1 MRPAFYTS
9 VGFQKKMTET
19 APETLAFQAEVS
31 RLIDIVAN
39 ALYAKREVFL
49 RELVSNASDACDRLR
64 YAALTEPG
72 LLEGDPD
79 LGIELQPDKAAGT
92 LVVRDNGIGMN
103 REDLVSNLGTIARS
117 GTAQFLEQLGDK
129 KGDVDLI
136 GQFGVGFYSAF
147 MVADRVVVDTRR
159 AGDSQGWRWESDGR
173 SGFTLAETDEAP
185 ARGTRITLHLKDDA
199 KEYLEGAR
207 LREIVKTYSDHLAV
221 PVRLVGEG
229 EAERLNS
236 EGALW
241 TRPKSEITDE
251 NYKEFY
257 HHVAHAFDDPWA
269 WIHFKA
275 EGVMEYTGLIFIP
288 STAPWDL
295 FDPSRRHGVKLYV
308 KRVFIAEGVES
319 LVPPYLRFLRGVIDS
334 EDLPLNVS
342 RETLQHSP
350 VLGRMKNALVKR
362 VLADLEA
369 RAEKDPKDYETF
381 WGVFG
386 AILKEGLYEDPGQ
399 QESLLKLARFRSTK
413 EEGWISLADYLS
425 RMRPGQEKIYII
437 TGDEVEALRRS
448 PQIEGFAAKGVE
460 VLLLTDPID
469 EFWPQVVG
477 SYQGKQ
483 FQSVTRSSADLEA
496 IEGQEEQARDE
507 ERAETLEG
515 SELATL
521 VAWLKTSLG
530 EAVKDVRASKRL
542 TTSPVCLVADEGDVD
557 LHLARLLRQSKQGA
571 PEAVRVL
578 EINPSHPLIRRL
590 ASEVK
595 DGKADKEQ
603 LADAAQLLLDQARIM
618 EGEPPKDPSAFARRI
633 SGFIER
639 GIA

>member
-1 MRPAFYTS
+1 
-9 VGFQKKMTET
+9 MTET
-19 APETLAFQAEVS
+19 APETMAFQAEVS

-49 RELVSNASDACDRLR
+49 RELISNASDACDRLR
-64 YAALTEPG
+64 YAALTEPK
-72 LLEGDPD
+72 LLDGDPE
-79 LGIELQPDKAAGT
+79 LAVELQPDPSART
-92 LVVRDNGIGMN
+92 LVIRDNGIGMN
-103 REDLVSNLGTIARS
+103 REELVSNLGTIARS

-159 AGDSQGWRWESDGR
+159 AGEEQGWRWESDGR
-173 SGFTLAETDEAP
+173 SGFTLAESDEAP
-185 ARGTRITLHLKDDA
+185 ARGTRITLHLKEDA
-199 KEYLEGAR
+199 KEYLEAHR

-229 EAERLNS
+229 DPERLNS

-241 TRPKSEITDE
+241 MRPKSEISDE

-288 STAPWDL
+288 TTAPWDL
-295 FDPSRRHGVKLYV
+295 FDPARRHGVKLYV
-308 KRVFIAEGVES
+308 KRVFIAEGVET

-350 VLGRMKNALVKR
+350 VLGRMKNAIVKR
-362 VLADLEA
+362 LLSELES
-369 RAEKDPKDYETF
+369 RAEKDAKDYESF
-381 WGVFG
+381 WEVFG
-386 AILKEGLYEDPGQ
+386 AILKEGLYEESGQ

-413 EEGWISLADYLS
+413 VEGWTSLADYVS

-477 SYQGKQ
+477 AFEGKQ
-483 FQSVTRSSADLEA
+483 FQSVTRAGADLETIQA
-496 IEGQEEQARDE
+496 EEGSEEEQEPR
-507 ERAETLEG
+507 ETLEG
-515 SELATL
+515 SDLSTL
-521 VAWLKTSLG
+521 IAWLKTSLG
-530 EAVKDVRASKRL
+530 EAVKDVRASSRL
-542 TTSPVCLVADEGDVD
+542 TSSPVCLVADEGDID

-578 EINPSHPLIRRL
+578 EINAAHPLIRRL
-590 ASEVK
+590 AAEVK
-595 DGKADKEQ
+595 EGKADKEQ

-618 EGEPPKDPSAFARRI
+618 EGEPPKDPTAFARRI

>member
-1 MRPAFYTS
+1 
-9 VGFQKKMTET
+9 MTET
-19 APETLAFQAEVS
+19 APETMAFQAEVS

-49 RELVSNASDACDRLR
+49 RELISNASDACDRLR
-64 YAALTEPG
+64 YAALTEPK
-72 LLEGDPD
+72 LLDGDPE
-79 LGIELQPDKAAGT
+79 LAVELQPDPSART
-92 LVVRDNGIGMN
+92 LVIRDNGIGMN
-103 REDLVSNLGTIARS
+103 REELVSNLGTIARS

-159 AGDSQGWRWESDGR
+159 AGEEQGWRWESDGR
-173 SGFTLAETDEAP
+173 SGFTLAESDEAP
-185 ARGTRITLHLKDDA
+185 ARGTRITLHLKEDA
-199 KEYLEGAR
+199 KEYLEAHR

-229 EAERLNS
+229 DPERLNS

-241 TRPKSEITDE
+241 MRPKSEISDE

-288 STAPWDL
+288 TTAPWDL
-295 FDPSRRHGVKLYV
+295 FDPARRHGVKLYV
-308 KRVFIAEGVES
+308 KRVFIAEGVET

-350 VLGRMKNALVKR
+350 VLGRMKNAIVKR
-362 VLADLEA
+362 LLSELES
-369 RAEKDPKDYETF
+369 RAEKDAKDYESF
-381 WGVFG
+381 WEVFG
-386 AILKEGLYEDPGQ
+386 AILKEGLYEESGQ
-399 QESLLKLARFRSTK
+399 QETLLKLARFRSTK
-413 EEGWISLADYLS
+413 VEGWTSLADYVS

-477 SYQGKQ
+477 AFEGKQ
-483 FQSVTRSSADLEA
+483 FQSVTRAGADLETIQA
-496 IEGQEEQARDE
+496 EEGTEEEQEPR
-507 ERAETLEG
+507 ETLEG
-515 SELATL
+515 SDLSTL
-521 VAWLKTSLG
+521 IAWLKTSLG
-530 EAVKDVRASKRL
+530 EAVKDVRASSRL
-542 TTSPVCLVADEGDVD
+542 TSSPVCLVADEGDID

-578 EINPSHPLIRRL
+578 EINAAHPLIRRL
-590 ASEVK
+590 AAEVK
-595 DGKADKEQ
+595 EGKADKEQ

-618 EGEPPKDPSAFARRI
+618 EGEPPKDPTAFARRI